1 MLPKILIMMAS
12 AGPSVSLLA
21 QATIQ
26 NNTPWFSSFSTLCP
40 EKVPPKYVSISS
52 EIHNFI

>member
-1 MLPKILIMMAS
+1 MDLLTCAQIMLPKILIMMAS

-26 NNTPWFSSFSTLCP
+26 NNTP
-40 EKVPPKYVSISS
+40 
-52 EIHNFI
+52 